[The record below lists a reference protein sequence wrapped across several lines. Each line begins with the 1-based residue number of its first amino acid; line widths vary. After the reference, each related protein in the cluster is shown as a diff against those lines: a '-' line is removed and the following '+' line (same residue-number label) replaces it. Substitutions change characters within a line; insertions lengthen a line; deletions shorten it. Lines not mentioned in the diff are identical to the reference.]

1 MSNKCDKN
9 YEMEYKYLVDRL
21 PLEFE
26 YKKRYIEQRYFITN
40 DNKNKLLMSL
50 TKLDSL
56 DNINTFRV
64 RKITEEKMYY
74 ILTLKSKGD
83 LSREEYE
90 VEISESDYNY
100 LSEEV
105 ESEIIKNRYI
115 ISVNDFV
122 FEFDEY
128 LNLKEDLLTAEVEV
142 DTLDEKLKLDIE
154 LIMKDVLKVDF
165 TDVTN
170 EKKYKNKYLA
180 ETFGIK

>member
-40 DNKNKLLMSL
+40 DNKNKLLMTL

-74 ILTLKSKGD
+74 ILTLKSK
-83 LSREEYE
+83 
-90 VEISESDYNY
+90 EIY
-100 LSEEV
+100 LE
-105 ESEIIKNRYI
+105 KN
-115 ISVNDFV
+115 
-122 FEFDEY
+122 
-128 LNLKEDLLTAEVEV
+128 
-142 DTLDEKLKLDIE
+142 
-154 LIMKDVLKVDF
+154 MK
-165 TDVTN
+165 
-170 EKKYKNKYLA
+170 
-180 ETFGIK
+180 